1 MFAGA
6 GINFNQKQ
14 LSQLDKIIDLALGD
28 IESDGTCRTTTV
40 ALHMSQMREWGVR
53 GGNIQIKPIQ
63 DFNDIRKDFIYQL
76 VTENGLKQRLDP
88 CMDRLVSKGEV
99 LWVAYPSDVMDTGY
113 VIDYFVGG
121 KHNPNPQYHV
131 FYSKENKHEI
141 ECVVTKS
148 AIEADYDLMMGNA
161 VNISGQ
167 PMQRWELTFIDKLN
181 YISFTFNQ
189 EPVNLRACY
198 YIYEFL
204 KGGSSSF
211 VPFSVAQ
218 PPVVKPNIFAP
229 EFPFQVCKNKF
240 IELNKPGI
248 DDFHPIQD
256 LIEGHNDLLLDAD
269 ENLATF
275 TNPTMITS
283 RNAESVV
290 EELGM
295 NENKGFSNSWAAQNG
310 FYSTLNRKK
319 QRSRWK
325 APKVVG
331 NLKAEER
338 FGYIEQPDTISG
350 DHNLFIRQE
359 RELIHWTLGGV
370 DPLGISA
377 SATFGEIKSL
387 FGRIENTAMGKAE
400 ALLGEKGLCKLI
412 SKILLAEERKCKI
425 AIGNFIL
432 SQYLQGS
439 QVAAEM
445 IQQELNDDL
454 FRNLYFHITEQ
465 LGLELPGL
473 PPLGQRD
480 CSWRYTKDVFQRTT
494 QEMQQASIVYRN
506 MREDGI
512 SQEVALPELYP
523 NKRDDEIRNSMSG
536 FSPRVVTNAVNAVGG
551 ALQLYLQF
559 SQIPYP
565 QNPQVSWA
573 QALGLD
579 QIVEQGLL
587 TLQKEINYGI
597 PEFKEEPNQDEVNS
611 ALNESLQRLRQNAS
625 IPTSNTIPIPGLP
638 GSTSSTNG
646 FN

>member
-6 GINFNQKQ
+6 GINFNQKPS
-14 LSQLDKIIDLALGD
+14 SQLDKIIDLALGE
-28 IESDGTCRTTTV
+28 IEPDGTCRTTTV
-40 ALHMSQMREWGVR
+40 ALHLAQMREWGIR

-63 DFNDIRKDFIYQL
+63 DFNDIRKDYIYRL
-76 VTENGLKQRLDP
+76 TTENGIKQRLDS
-88 CMDRLVSKGEV
+88 CMDRMVSKGEI
-99 LWVAYPSDVMDTGY
+99 LWVAYPSEVMEAGY
-113 VIDYFVGG
+113 TIDYFVGG
-121 KHNPNPQYHV
+121 KHNSNPQFHV
-131 FYSKENKHEI
+131 FYSKQNKHEI

-167 PMQRWELTFIDKLN
+167 PMQKWELTFIDKFN

-189 EPVNLRACY
+189 EPINLRSCY
-198 YIYEFL
+198 YIYEYL
-204 KGGSSSF
+204 KGNGSYA
-211 VPFSVAQ
+211 PFNIAQ
-218 PPVVKPNIFAP
+218 PPVVQSNVFAP
-229 EFPFQVCKNKF
+229 DFPFQVCKNKF

-248 DDFHPIQD
+248 DDFHPIAD

-275 TNPTMITS
+275 TSPTMITS

-295 NENKGFSNSWAAQNG
+295 NEDKGFSNSWASQNG
-310 FYSTLNRKK
+310 FYSALNRKK
-319 QRSRWK
+319 PRSRFK
-325 APKVVG
+325 VPKVIG
-331 NLKAEER
+331 SLKADER
-338 FGYIEQPDTISG
+338 FGYIQQPDTISG

-387 FGRIENTAMGKAE
+387 FGRIENTAMGKAD
-400 ALLGEKGLCKLI
+400 ALIGEKGLCKLI

-439 QVAAEM
+439 QIAAEM
-445 IQQELNDDL
+445 IQRELTDDL
-454 FRNLYFHITEQ
+454 FRNLYFHITND

-473 PPLGQRD
+473 PPLGQKD

-551 ALQLYLQF
+551 ALQLYMQF
-559 SQIPYP
+559 QQIPYP
-565 QNPQVSWA
+565 QNPQISWA
-573 QALGLD
+573 QAMGLD
-579 QIVEQGLL
+579 KIVEQGLL

-597 PEFKEEPNQDEVNS
+597 PEFKEEPNPDEVNS
-611 ALNESLQRLRQNAS
+611 ALNESLQRLRQNV
-625 IPTSNTIPIPGLP
+625 PTSNTIPITSLP
-638 GSTSSTNG
+638 GSTKSTAIRSD
-646 FN
+646 